1 MVEDDLNSIA
11 AIDAVPHILK
21 VVCEVTGLG
30 FAAVARV
37 TEDRWVALAVRDTI
51 GFGLEP
57 GGELVV
63 KTTICDEIRNSRK
76 PVVIDRVSADPC
88 FSDHPTPRMYGFES
102 YISVPIILRNG
113 DFFGTLCAIDP
124 APAKVSEAA
133 TVKTFELFAELI
145 AMHLENRENVTR
157 TTVALLDE
165 RRTAEMR
172 EQFIAV
178 LGHDL
183 RNPLAAIQAGT
194 TLLGR
199 RDLDGSARNVV
210 RLMQESCKRMADL
223 TTDILDFA
231 RGKLGGGVP
240 LRSVDDP
247 NLGAI
252 LSQVIEELAT
262 VHPERSI
269 DVQLDVGESVNC
281 DSARLAQLVSNLLAN
296 ALTHGAYD
304 RPVGVVVQNDGTTLS
319 IEVSNAGNPI
329 PERRLGRL
337 FQPFERG
344 SDTSQDGLGLGLYIA
359 SEIAKAHGG
368 TLTVDFDA
376 GAHAVPRGV
385 AKPPAGGGRGR
396 RLRLMHRLYDLV
408 ALQPFLAALASEA

>member
-133 TVKTFELFAELI
+133 TVKTLNCL
-145 AMHLENRENVTR
+145 
-157 TTVALLDE
+157 
-165 RRTAEMR
+165 
-172 EQFIAV
+172 
-178 LGHDL
+178 
-183 RNPLAAIQAGT
+183 
-194 TLLGR
+194 
-199 RDLDGSARNVV
+199 
-210 RLMQESCKRMADL
+210 
-223 TTDILDFA
+223 
-231 RGKLGGGVP
+231 
-240 LRSVDDP
+240 P
-247 NLGAI
+247 N
-252 LSQVIEELAT
+252 
-262 VHPERSI
+262 
-269 DVQLDVGESVNC
+269 
-281 DSARLAQLVSNLLAN
+281 
-296 ALTHGAYD
+296 
-304 RPVGVVVQNDGTTLS
+304 
-319 IEVSNAGNPI
+319 
-329 PERRLGRL
+329 
-337 FQPFERG
+337 
-344 SDTSQDGLGLGLYIA
+344 
-359 SEIAKAHGG
+359 
-368 TLTVDFDA
+368 
-376 GAHAVPRGV
+376 
-385 AKPPAGGGRGR
+385 
-396 RLRLMHRLYDLV
+396 
-408 ALQPFLAALASEA
+408 